1 MQLHIRF
8 PEGLENTSFKSSTVT
23 LNLKAILS
31 HDDILQ
37 IFHMRNQSLEL
48 HLHFLRLNAILSLSL
63 LISKLSTLEN

>member
-1 MQLHIRF
+1 MCF
-8 PEGLENTSFKSSTVT
+8 PEGLENTPCKSSTV
-23 LNLKAILS
+23 NLKAILS